1 MPKVKKTKL
10 QPWQTA
16 HYPGDGYTKNEPFI
30 QKGESLLIASMRKL
44 TGVEYKLYDL
54 CIWASYHNKK
64 GDGFTL
70 PKASYTR
77 FGIPPSSAAP
87 GLISLEKKGFIKCIY
102 RGRFSREP
110 NVYIFT
116 NEWKIL

>member
-1 MPKVKKTKL
+1 MPKVKKPKL

-16 HYPGDGYTKNEPFI
+16 HYPGDGFTKNEPFI
-30 QKGESLLIASMRKL
+30 QKGESLLIASMQKL

-64 GDGFTL
+64 GNGFTL

-87 GLISLEKKGFIKCIY
+87 GLISLEKKASLNVFVVGDSTGSLTYTFLVMG
-102 RGRFSREP
+102 GRR
-110 NVYIFT
+110 
-116 NEWKIL
+116 L